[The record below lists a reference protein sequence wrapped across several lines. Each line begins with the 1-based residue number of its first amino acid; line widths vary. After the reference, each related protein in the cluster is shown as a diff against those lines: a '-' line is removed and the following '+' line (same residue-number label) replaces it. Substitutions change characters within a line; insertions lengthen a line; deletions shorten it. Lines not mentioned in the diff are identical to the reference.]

1 MGHPLPPRNAR
12 RSQGYKLSRRERNR
26 MVGNQVRSARIS
38 RPQPSSTT
46 LLPVYGSAP
55 TTPTTKGKADISE
68 ICQHMTQLEEAGCS
82 LARVTTCRAHTGEQA
97 RFNYFSFT
105 TPRFPCRAPAKAG
118 LVRTGESR
126 WREPKCVGGRAR
138 HQALLAQAQK
148 QGWHRLSGCS
158 NPRSRGAV
166 AGAKTPRGKDRAGRG
181 PATFVWGFPTH
192 RDTECFMERSV
203 TCFMFRT
210 SSRSPAISHFPR
222 ARHSSWAHP

>member
-1 MGHPLPPRNAR
+1 
-12 RSQGYKLSRRERNR
+12 
-26 MVGNQVRSARIS
+26 MVGNQVRSARIP

-82 LARVTTCRAHTGEQA
+82 LARVTTCRVHTGEQA
-97 RFNYFSFT
+97 HFNYFSFT

-148 QGWHRLSGCS
+148 QGWHRLSGAAAIHGRAAQWPG
-158 NPRSRGAV
+158 PRH
-166 AGAKTPRGKDRAGRG
+166 RAERTGLAEGR
-181 PATFVWGFPTH
+181 PPL
-192 RDTECFMERSV
+192 SKL
-203 TCFMFRT
+203 
-210 SSRSPAISHFPR
+210 P
-222 ARHSSWAHP
+222 HPPGRRMLHGEVGDLHHVPD